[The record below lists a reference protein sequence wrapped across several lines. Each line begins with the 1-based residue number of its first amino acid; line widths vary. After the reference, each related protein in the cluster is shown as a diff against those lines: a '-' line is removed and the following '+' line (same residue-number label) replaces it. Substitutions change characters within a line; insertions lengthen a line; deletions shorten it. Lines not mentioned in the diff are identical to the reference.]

1 MKDNLYYDEERKFEP
16 LIKLL
21 KELPK
26 VDAPDNFE
34 YNLMVKIKN
43 GNLEKKEPK
52 TFSKWL
58 YIFTP
63 AAVTVSIILLFFV
76 LTGNE
81 NGDYFFLEKP
91 QKITSSS
98 KTSDTIKIQE
108 FVVNN
113 AGIGE
118 NKEKSNV
125 KIEKKTYAV
134 VVQNNDVVKKSNKSF
149 ILDDSKSLDLDKII
163 SGEQV
168 ISENNSR
175 VRLVSDGNNLY
186 PFDEYLVKPN
196 KKEDVTKLKARMDSL
211 KKAANK
217 KSK

>member
-1 MKDNLYYDEERKFEP
+1 MKDNLYYDEEKKFEP
-16 LIKLL
+16 LINLL

-34 YNLMVKIKN
+34 YNLMVKINN
-43 GNLEKKEPK
+43 GNLEKKETK

-63 AAVTVSIILLFFV
+63 AAVTVSIVLLFLLF
-76 LTGNE
+76 TGNDNRDLFLFE
-81 NGDYFFLEKP
+81 NP
-91 QKITSSS
+91 PKIALSG
-98 KTSDTIKIQE
+98 KNSDTIKIQE
-108 FVVNN
+108 IVVNK
-113 AGIGE
+113 AAIGE
-118 NKEKSNV
+118 SKQNSNV
-125 KIEKKTYAV
+125 KVEKKTYAV
-134 VVQNNDVVKKSNKSF
+134 VVQNNDVVKKTNKPLL
-149 ILDDSKSLDLDKII
+149 LDESKSLDLDKVI
-163 SGEQV
+163 SGDQK

-175 VRLVSDGNNLY
+175 VRLVSDGDNLY

-196 KKEDVTKLKARMDSL
+196 KKEDVTQLKAKMDSL